1 MHAYLAC
8 WAWAFVALVLSV
20 FITAII
26 YRWMGDGLDLNGWV
40 PEAITALIVSAGQ
53 AGGYVLQQHFP
64 MPNSYGLRSYGGGSV
79 EGSIF
84 VLSIWLGYKLTHLM
98 SWDFLEYMIL
108 IIVNA
113 CLTFI
118 AVLVFY

>member
-1 MHAYLAC
+1 MHVYLAC

-26 YRWMGDGLDLNGWV
+26 YRWMGDGLDLNGWA

-53 AGGYVLQQHFP
+53 AGGYVLQRHFP
-64 MPNSYGLRSYGGGSV
+64 MPHSYGGGSV

-84 VLSIWLGYKLTHLM
+84 VLSIWLGYKLTHLI